1 MIQNFS
7 DHLPPPF
14 RARMTRLSATL
25 VLLAALTSPLRADDA
40 LSVTANRAFLADNAD
55 KPGVTVLPSGLE
67 YRVLKNGF
75 GGHPTTAD
83 FAEFSFNARLI
94 SGKLVDSASAD
105 LPANLQVSNLLRGLG
120 EALLRMQVGDRW
132 ELVVPANL
140 AFGAKGNAAV
150 PPDQTLV
157 FDITLMAVTP
167 PLQAQAQDSS
177 PISVYGF
184 NRGVE
189 HQAGA
194 MFTIKQ

>member
-7 DHLPPPF
+7 N
-14 RARMTRLSATL
+14 RAALVL

-40 LSVTANRAFLADNAD
+40 LSATANRAFLADNAS
-55 KPGVTVLPSGLE
+55 KPGVTMLPSGLE
-67 YRVLKNGF
+67 YRVLRNGF
-75 GGHPTTAD
+75 GSHPTTAD

-94 SGKLVDSASAD
+94 NGKLVDSASSD
-105 LPANLQVSNLLRGLG
+105 LPANLQVSNLLRGLS
-120 EALLRMQVGDRW
+120 EALLHMQVGAHW

-157 FDITLMAVTP
+157 FDLTLMAVTP
-167 PLQAQAQDSS
+167 PQQARAQDSS
-177 PISVYGF
+177 PISVYGY
-184 NRGVE
+184 NRGTE

>member
-1 MIQNFS
+1 M
-7 DHLPPPF
+7 
-14 RARMTRLSATL
+14 MKLSAAFLLLTA
-25 VLLAALTSPLRADDA
+25 VLSPLCADDV
-40 LSVTANRAFLADNAD
+40 LSAAANRSFLADNAN
-55 KPGVTVLPSGLE
+55 KPGVRSLPSGLE

-75 GGHPTTAD
+75 GDRPTQSD
-83 FAEFSFNARLI
+83 FAEFSFSARLI
-94 SGKLVDSASAD
+94 SGKLVDSASPD
-105 LPANLQVSNLLRGLG
+105 LPANLQVSNLLRGLS
-120 EALLRMQVGDRW
+120 EALLHMQVGAHW

-167 PLQAQAQDSS
+167 PQQAQAQDSS
-177 PISVYGF
+177 PISVYGY
-184 NRGVE
+184 NRGTE